1 MKNTIA
7 LIFAALFLASCGNKP
22 APAEVK
28 KTAPVAVEEAI
39 VLSNAQRKNAGL
51 TIGQTEMRPVES
63 TLSVN
68 GSIEL
73 PPENLH
79 TISFPLGGFIK
90 SSRLVNGAAVQKGSI
105 LATIE
110 DVAFIQMQQDYLT
123 AKSKLAF
130 ATADYNRQKELNTTQ
145 SNSQKVLQQAKSDF
159 ETQRILVNSLA
170 EKLKLIG
177 ISPDKLTEDNISRTV
192 NIYSPIN
199 GFVSKVNVNPG
210 KYVGPTDVLFE
221 VINPAETHLSLNI
234 FENDAKNLAKGQKVT
249 FNTVGNPNQKLEAE
263 VMLIT
268 QNLDENRTVEVH
280 CHLHGNHQKLI
291 PGTFV
296 NAQIK
301 LKSHSSAT
309 LPDGAIVDWQG
320 KKYVFVETATNK
332 FTAKEIQTGYTA
344 AGYTEVKT
352 PVEGKLVTSNAY
364 TLLTALKNKAEEE

>member
-1 MKNTIA
+1 MKNTIF
-7 LIFAALFLASCGNKP
+7 LIFVGLLFASCSNKP
-22 APAEVK
+22 APAEEK
-28 KTAPVAVEEAI
+28 KTAVAPTAESVT
-39 VLSNAQRKNAGL
+39 LSDVQRKNAAL
-51 TIGQTEMRPVES
+51 TIGQMETRPVES
-63 TLSVN
+63 TLNVN

-90 SSRLVNGAAVQKGSI
+90 SSRLVNGAAVQKGSV

-130 ATADYNRQKELNTTQ
+130 ATADYNRQKELNATQ

-159 ETQRILVNSLA
+159 ETQSILVNSLA

-177 ISPDKLTEDNISRTV
+177 ISPSKLTEGNITRTV

-199 GFVSKVNVNPG
+199 GFVAKVNINPG

-221 VINPAETHLSLNI
+221 IINPSETHLSLNI
-234 FENDAKNLAKGQKVT
+234 FENDAKNLQKGQQVT
-249 FNTVGNPNQKLEAE
+249 FSTVGNPNQKLEAE
-263 VMLIT
+263 VMLVT

-280 CHLHGNHQKLI
+280 CHLRGNHQKLI

-301 LKSHSSAT
+301 LKNHASNT

-320 KKYVFVETATNK
+320 KKYVFVEVAKNRFIPKQVEIGYATD
-332 FTAKEIQTGYTA
+332 
-344 AGYTEVKT
+344 GYTEIKT

>member
-1 MKNTIA
+1 MKNTII
-7 LIFAALFLASCGNKP
+7 LIFAALFFASCGNKP

-28 KTAPVAVEEAI
+28 KTVTAPTEEI
-39 VLSNAQRKNAGL
+39 VTLSDVQRKNADL
-51 TIGQTEMRPVES
+51 TIGQIETRPVES
-63 TLSVN
+63 TLNVN

-90 SSRLVNGAAVQKGSI
+90 SSRLVNGTAVQKGSV

-123 AKSKLAF
+123 AKAKLAF
-130 ATADYNRQKELNTTQ
+130 ATADYNRQKELNATQ

-177 ISPDKLTEDNISRTV
+177 ISPSKLSDDNISRTV

-199 GFVSKVNVNPG
+199 GFVAKVNVNPG

-221 VINPAETHLSLNI
+221 IINPSEIHLSLNI
-234 FENDAKNLAKGQKVT
+234 FENDAKNLEKGQKVT
-249 FNTVGNPNQKLEAE
+249 FSTVGNPNEKLEAE
-263 VMLIT
+263 VMLVT

-280 CHLHGNHQKLI
+280 CHLRGHHQKLL

-301 LKSHSSAT
+301 LKNHSSKT

-320 KKYVFVETATNK
+320 KKYVFLETGTNRFTPKQVETGYATD
-332 FTAKEIQTGYTA
+332 
-344 AGYTEVKT
+344 GYTEIKT
-352 PVEGKLVTSNAY
+352 PIEGKVVTSNAY